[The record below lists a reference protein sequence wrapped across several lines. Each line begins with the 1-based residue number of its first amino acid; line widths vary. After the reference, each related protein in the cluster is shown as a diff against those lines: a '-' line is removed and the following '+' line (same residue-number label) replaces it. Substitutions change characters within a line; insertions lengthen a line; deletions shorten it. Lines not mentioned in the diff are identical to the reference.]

1 MMRPIAIYI
10 RLSSFRLSSATQTH
24 HLPQSCRLLFS
35 CSTDKLRG
43 VETHI
48 ERTTATHDHHTGEAT
63 GLELATPSTFFVKW
77 TEKFTDLNAIRDA
90 VVSIDV
96 ISTTSSS
103 TSKKSGRASM
113 RRRQR
118 INAMKWM
125 CGFRAGAFGA
135 QQYNSG
141 GGKGGKNRHQSSI
154 GSLRIELLSLL
165 HGTISQSLRLRN
177 PNDNSLTDYTL
188 SFDANVQQ
196 PSYVSLALSNICLQ
210 LPYPSQQQQN
220 DENNNADD
228 QLDPNNHFYVAFEV
242 PASKV
247 RAKVITTPKPFSPI
261 TASSGQQPHDGDVD
275 GDSDSDQDVGVINT
289 QDAARA
295 HITRND
301 SGQDMIQIFWSK
313 PPHMVLRTSSLYK
326 LAHSKIRIRIFSVRT
341 TPIIADYDENGD
353 PIDEV
358 DEHGAVQMEYSR
370 PQLFKEVEMKMHDVW
385 GCFLHP
391 NTPFQHVI
399 DLDDGRGTTTTPG
412 NVGEAG
418 TMVQQQQGGNGSKGK
433 ISIMFMSSGALPG
446 GQLVGGA
453 TTDESIL
460 DAKAVVFGTPI
471 PGIDLFPPAIGDH
484 HHEPSSAAALNA
496 RWREVID
503 TFGYSYFR
511 HVEDATDVWKQPD
524 GDDDDVA
531 TVQQEDDMCAMR
543 HGLMVVKRSLYYNE
557 RTNLHSWIHP
567 EALHPY
573 MSMSERDGPVSLLTS
588 LSVSSTVDA
597 RSATDVYVRA
607 PVNNGGTG
615 GGHEHQ
621 QAGGMMLN
629 QHHQQ
634 QQSLQYQ
641 RMPPP
646 STAAVDFMEDKL

>member
-1 MMRPIAIYI
+1 M
-10 RLSSFRLSSATQTH
+10 
-24 HLPQSCRLLFS
+24 LFS

-48 ERTTATHDHHTGEAT
+48 DRTTATHDHVTGEAI
-63 GLELATPSTFFVKW
+63 GLELATPSSFFVKW

-96 ISTTSSS
+96 ISSSAS
-103 TSKKSGRASM
+103 NSGKRSGRASM
-113 RRRQR
+113 RRRHR

-135 QQYNSG
+135 AAQTSH
-141 GGKGGKNRHQSSI
+141 GKASKRHQSSI

-177 PNDNSLTDYTL
+177 AADNSLTDYTL

-210 LPYPSQQQQN
+210 LPYPSQQQQQIQQN
-220 DENNNADD
+220 DENNMHHPVLDD
-228 QLDPNNHFYVAFEV
+228 QLDPNNHFYIAFEV

-261 TASSGQQPHDGDVD
+261 SASGQQPHHGDVD
-275 GDSDSDQDVGVINT
+275 GDSDNESEDDVGVMNT
-289 QDAARA
+289 QDAARCEIVPA
-295 HITRND
+295 GRNG
-301 SGQDMIQIFWSK
+301 SGQDMLQIFWSK

-326 LAHSKIRIRIFSVRT
+326 LAHAKIRIRIFSVRT

-358 DEHGAVQMEYSR
+358 DADGVVQMEYSR

-399 DLDDGRGTTTTPG
+399 DLDDGRGMTVNAVAG
-412 NVGEAG
+412 DVDG
-418 TMVQQQQGGNGSKGK
+418 TMVQQQATTTTTPAGTKGK
-433 ISIMFMSSGALPG
+433 ISIMFMSSGSLPG

-453 TTDESIL
+453 TTDNSIL
-460 DAKAVVFGTPI
+460 DAKAVVFGTSV
-471 PGIDLFPPAIGDH
+471 PGIELFPPAVGDH
-484 HHEPSSAAALNA
+484 DDDHSDPVAHLNA
-496 RWREVID
+496 RWREVVD

-511 HVEDATDVWKQPD
+511 HVQDAADVWKQPD

-543 HGLMVVKRSLYYNE
+543 HGLMVIKRSLYYND
-557 RTNLHSWIHP
+557 RTKTHSWIHP
-567 EALHPY
+567 EAMHPY

-597 RSATDVYVRA
+597 RSATDVYLRA
-607 PVNNGGTG
+607 PVGGNGS
-615 GGHEHQ
+615 
-621 QAGGMMLN
+621 GGMLQQQN
-629 QHHQQ
+629 LHHQR
-634 QQSLQYQ
+634 L
-641 RMPPP
+641 PPP